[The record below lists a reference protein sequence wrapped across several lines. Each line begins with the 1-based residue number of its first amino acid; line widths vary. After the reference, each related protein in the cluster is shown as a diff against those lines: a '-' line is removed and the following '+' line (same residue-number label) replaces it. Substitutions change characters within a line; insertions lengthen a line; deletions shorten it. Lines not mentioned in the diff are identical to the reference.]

1 MDRAAMQNL
10 FLYGNQGQGQQ
21 GHGQGQGQGQGGQG
35 QGGQGQGGQ
44 GQGGQGQGQGGGN
57 EQQPN
62 DQQGGLDSQAAQALG
77 VAGYPALMQQYLLQQ
92 QQQQQQQQQAAGMD
106 PRFAGLGGAGGYNNY
121 GAPQGMMHNQGMGGQ
136 GMGGQGMGGQGMGG
150 QGMGGQG
157 MGGQG
162 MGNGMSQNGMSQNG
176 MSQGGGH
183 MMDQNLLLMQ
193 RFQQQQHQQQ
203 QHQQQQQQLQ
213 QQPTGQWIGDMSG
226 EGDPYAESGILG
238 PWSATSAG
246 LLGKM
251 ASNAPTETKTKKVR
265 KKPKDRPKRPLSA
278 YNIFFKEERARI
290 LEEIPTEK
298 DEKEAG
304 SGKDEKDDKEKDEKD
319 ETEEKVVKAE
329 EEQEPPADGSKPI
342 RKRKKLPHGKIG
354 FESLA
359 KVIGQRWQDLESDEV
374 KYYKDK
380 AEEDMKR
387 YKIEMEVYLSK
398 QAEAKKGL
406 DATNA
411 DGDLDKDLDEKP
423 AKKAKTDSSSTK
435 EVESTAA
442 I

>member
-1 MDRAAMQNL
+1 MQNL
-10 FLYGNQGQGQQ
+10 FLYGNQ
-21 GHGQGQGQGQGGQG
+21 GQGQGQGQGGQG
-35 QGGQGQGGQ
+35 QGG
-44 GQGGQGQGQGGGN
+44 N

-62 DQQGGLDSQAAQALG
+62 DQNQGLDAQAAQALG

-92 QQQQQQQQQAAGMD
+92 QQQQQQAAAQMD
-106 PRFAGLGGAGGYNNY
+106 PRFAGLAGAGGYYNN
-121 GAPQGMMHNQGMGGQ
+121 GGQQGMMHNQGMGQGMGQGIGQ
-136 GMGGQGMGGQGMGG
+136 GM
-150 QGMGGQG
+150 
-157 MGGQG
+157 GQG
-162 MGNGMSQNGMSQNG
+162 MGNGMSQ
-176 MSQGGGH
+176 GGGH
-183 MMDQNLLLMQ
+183 GMDSNLLLMQ

-203 QHQQQQQQLQ
+203 QQQQLQQQQLQ
-213 QQPTGQWIGDMSG
+213 QAPTGQWIGDMSG

-298 DEKEAG
+298 DEKEAKEAD
-304 SGKDEKDDKEKDEKD
+304 SKTDSKDKDKDEKV
-319 ETEEKVVKAE
+319 TEEE
-329 EEQEPPADGSKPI
+329 TPPADGSKPI

-398 QAEAKKGL
+398 QAEAKKGG
-406 DATNA
+406 ANA
-411 DGDLDKDLDEKP
+411 EGEPEKDLDEKP
-423 AKKAKTDSSSTK
+423 AKKAKIESSTVK
-435 EVESTAA
+435 EEQVESAA
-442 I
+442 AV

>member
-1 MDRAAMQNL
+1 
-10 FLYGNQGQGQQ
+10 
-21 GHGQGQGQGQGGQG
+21 
-35 QGGQGQGGQ
+35 
-44 GQGGQGQGQGGGN
+44 
-57 EQQPN
+57 
-62 DQQGGLDSQAAQALG
+62 
-77 VAGYPALMQQYLLQQ
+77 
-92 QQQQQQQQQAAGMD
+92 
-106 PRFAGLGGAGGYNNY
+106 
-121 GAPQGMMHNQGMGGQ
+121 
-136 GMGGQGMGGQGMGG
+136 
-150 QGMGGQG
+150 
-157 MGGQG
+157 

-176 MSQGGGH
+176 MSQGG
-183 MMDQNLLLMQ
+183 MMDSNLLLMQ

-203 QHQQQQQQLQ
+203 QHQQQHQQLQ

-290 LEEIPTEK
+290 LQEIPTEK
-298 DEKEAG
+298 DEKESAA
-304 SGKDEKDDKEKDEKD
+304 KDESKEKDEKV
-319 ETEEKVVKAE
+319 EKVE
-329 EEQEPPADGSKPI
+329 EEQEPPVDGSKPI

-398 QAEAKKGL
+398 QAEAKKGM
-406 DATNA
+406 DASNA
-411 DGDLDKDLDEKP
+411 DGEGEKDLDEKP
-423 AKKAKTDSSSTK
+423 AKKAKTESSAAK